1 MPIKDV
7 MQEVFQQE
15 ALTLSGVKIV
25 FYEKGF
31 IIVDQRVGQ
40 GVVLYQDMEKVCF
53 YTADEQWLEIR
64 VEEAAMTRLPC
75 NIMIDGTI
83 LIKVNSNIVNDK
95 YKVWK

>member
-40 GVVLYQDMEKVCF
+40 GVVLYEDIEKVCF

-64 VEEAAMTRLPC
+64 VKEAAMTRLPC

-83 LIKVNSNIVNDK
+83 LIKVNTNIVNDK

>member
-40 GVVLYQDMEKVCF
+40 GVVLYEDMEKVCF

-64 VEEAAMTRLPC
+64 VKEAAMTRLPC

-83 LIKVNSNIVNDK
+83 LIKVNTNIVNDK